1 MDPTKLKD
9 WMEVVGIFA
18 LVASLVFVGL
28 QMKQAQEIAIAEQY
42 QVRAIF
48 AAEHTGSWVENEHML
63 AMEAADLE
71 TAYESGE
78 FGDTFKSDY
87 EAYGPTYVAARSIM
101 AGKGLV
107 TLDAYYFQYQQ
118 GFMEKEAWQAF
129 RYRLKNHFR
138 DEYARYIYL
147 NDPQT
152 WRESFREMCDELI
165 AEIGAEARLAE

>member
-48 AAEHTGSWVENEHML
+48 GAEHTGSWVENEHML
-63 AMEAADLE
+63 AMEAAEFKAD
-71 TAYESGE
+71 YESGE
-78 FGDTFKSDY
+78 FGDMFKSDY
-87 EAYGPTYVAARSIM
+87 EAFGPIHVTARYIM
-101 AGKGLV
+101 AAKGLV
-107 TLDAYYFQYQQ
+107 TMDGYYFQYQQ

-129 RYRLKNHFR
+129 RYRLKSHFR
-138 DEYARYIYL
+138 DQYVQTVYL
-147 NDPQT
+147 NDPQS
-152 WRESFREMCDELI
+152 WRESFRELCDELI
-165 AEIGAEARLAE
+165 AEIEAEPKFAE